1 MISVDAQISS
11 PNLQSSI
18 CTHVHRTA
26 YWLRSIFQLK
36 GSLHKLQCILLK
48 SSNSS
53 RKISFVRKRRKTYCF
68 PGREAI
74 YLKYWIPDTTQHA
87 STGFSELKGHCLR
100 TLFFFQIRYVYC
112 ISIWFPS
119 SFQWASSSNHISTPA
134 VLWITFDSLNKLH
147 FSLYIF
153 FFFFKIKSI
162 LSNTKRI
169 KQNQKRRI

>member
-1 MISVDAQISS
+1 MHSAQI
-11 PNLQSSI
+11 QQ
-18 CTHVHRTA
+18 
-26 YWLRSIFQLK
+26 FQQENFLCK
-36 GSLHKLQCILLK
+36 EEEKNILF
-48 SSNSS
+48 S
-53 RKISFVRKRRKTYCF
+53 RKRSNLPEVLDSWYHSACKHRLFWAQRPLPEDSF
-68 PGREAI
+68 
-74 YLKYWIPDTTQHA
+74 
-87 STGFSELKGHCLR
+87 
-100 TLFFFQIRYVYC
+100 FFFQIRYVYC

-169 KQNQKRRI
+169 KQTRKEEFKSQWRQSSCS